1 MTRTRTTLIAAV
13 IAMVSVLLPAST
25 AATQGILTAAAPMGY
40 FDSLT
45 VTDSS
50 VFIRGWAF
58 DPGNVAIATSVRV
71 SFNGADEGLFP
82 TGTNRPDVNVVHHSG
97 NNHGFA
103 MAVPATGNVRVCL
116 FAQSSDGGNES
127 ALGCK
132 GGTPPVDRIPVFHY
146 DGAYV
151 LGNYVSVN
159 GWMYDPDQPD
169 VPLKIHVYV
178 DGIGVGVGTADALRP
193 DVDAAFGVGRN
204 HGFSK
209 RVALSPGTHNVC
221 IYAIN
226 SNASGT
232 NVLIGCR
239 DFAPTP
245 EREPL
250 GHLDVVK
257 LNTTTET
264 VAVSGWSFDPDT
276 PDRHVTIRVTID
288 GDVVSERPTA
298 TRRVDVDAAFG
309 AGDNHG
315 FSYNFSVS
323 DQAHNICVYAI
334 NTNDSEATS
343 LLGCRSTASQL
354 GVLVTPAGVVTP
366 IRAIN
371 GNTYVVT
378 TPCQNEATVVG
389 GTHIQQAMIVLD
401 PGHGGAGESGAVG
414 PNGLVE
420 RDLNLAVALEAK
432 RLLEA
437 AGITVV
443 LTRQLD
449 HYLPIITRAEI
460 ANALQPDLFVSIHHN
475 GGLPPVSS
483 SPGTEIF
490 VPLDNADA
498 RRAGGIM
505 YQEMVSTARQF
516 PTTWHASYRAGVS
529 ARAGS
534 DGSDFYG
541 VHRRTPEIPS
551 IITEFLWL
559 SHSSEAALLS
569 RVDVQNAEAAAIAR
583 AIQRWYSTDDVGS
596 GFLSNFTDASGN
608 GSGGV
613 DRCVEPPLT

>member
-1 MTRTRTTLIAAV
+1 MARTRTILIAVVLAMLAV
-13 IAMVSVLLPAST
+13 MVPTGTARSQGFEA
-25 AATQGILTAAAPMGY
+25 AATPIGY
-40 FDSLT
+40 FDSMA
-45 VTDSS
+45 VIGGS
-50 VFIRGWAF
+50 VVVRGWAF
-58 DPGNVAIATSVRV
+58 DPGSVATAISVRV
-71 SFNGADEGLFP
+71 TVDGADKGLFP
-82 TGTNRPDVNVVHHSG
+82 TDVNRPDVDVVYKAG

-103 MAVPATGNVRVCL
+103 MGVVDAGNIRVCL
-116 FAQSSDGGNES
+116 FAQSANGQNET

-132 GGTPPVDRIPVFHY
+132 GGTPLIDQIPAFHY

-159 GWMYDPDQPD
+159 GWTYDPDQPD

-178 DGIGVGVGTADALRP
+178 DGIGAGVGTADALRP
-193 DVDAAFGVGRN
+193 DVHAAFGVGQN
-204 HGFSK
+204 HGFAQ
-209 RVALSPGTHNVC
+209 RVALSPGVHNVC

-226 SNASGT
+226 AEVGGT
-232 NVLIGCR
+232 NPLIGCR
-239 DFAPTP
+239 EFSPAP
-245 EREPL
+245 ERVPQ
-250 GHLDVVK
+250 GHLDVVE
-257 LNTTTET
+257 LDRESDIIT
-264 VAVSGWSFDPDT
+264 VKGWSFDPDT
-276 PDRHVTIRVTID
+276 PTTHATIRVTID
-288 GDVVSERPTA
+288 GDVVSEKPTSS
-298 TRRVDVDAAFG
+298 RRVDVDAAFG
-309 AGDNHG
+309 AGKNHG
-315 FSYNFSVS
+315 FSYQFPVS
-323 DQAHNICVYAI
+323 DQAHTVCVDGL
-334 NTNDSEATS
+334 NTNGSGTTA

-354 GVLVTPAGVVTP
+354 GILITPAGVVTP
-366 IRAIN
+366 IQAIS
-371 GNTYVVT
+371 GTSYVVT
-378 TPCQNEATVVG
+378 TPCQNQATVAG
-389 GTHIQQAMIVLD
+389 GTHIQHAMIVLD

-437 AGITVV
+437 AGITVA
-443 LTRQLD
+443 LTRQTN

-490 VPLDNADA
+490 VPIDNPVA

-505 YQEMVSTARQF
+505 YQEMVATARQF
-516 PTTWHASYRAGVS
+516 PTTWHSSYRAGVS

-541 VHRRTPEIPS
+541 VHRRTPDIPS

-569 RVDVQNAEAAAIAR
+569 RVDVQNAEAGAIAR
-583 AIQRWYSTDDVGS
+583 AIQRWYSTDDIGS
-596 GFLSNFTDASGN
+596 GYLSNFTDASSN